1 MLLLVLISSALLVE
15 YLPSS
20 KEVLEV
26 KSYSKF
32 LISKGSSVTS
42 GLKAASKVW
51 SFNESMSSP
60 LKNG

>member
-1 MLLLVLISSALLVE
+1 MLPLVLISSALFVE

-42 GLKAASKVW
+42 GTNGASKVY
-51 SFNESMSSP
+51 FF
-60 LKNG
+60 KD